1 MNSPTTD
8 ERVVAVRAFNRFY
21 TGVIGVLRE
30 GLVGTPYSLTE
41 ARILY
46 ELAQREETEVVL
58 LRRAL
63 RLDPGYTSRILAR
76 FETDGLIQ
84 RGRSATDGRRQVVR
98 LTRHGRAVSERLDQR
113 AADETRAL
121 LAKVPE
127 ADQRRLVAAMATV
140 QEALAGRPDGGY
152 LLRPLRPGDLGWVV
166 HRHGVL
172 YAEEYGWDTRFEGMV
187 ARIVAEYAERHDPD
201 RERAW
206 IAERR
211 GEPVGCV
218 FCVQRDPRTAQ
229 LRLLLVEPGARGG
242 GIGGRLVEECLRF
255 ARGAGYERIVLWTND
270 VLVAARRLYE
280 RAGFTLVAE
289 EPHHRFGRDLVG
301 QHWARD
307 L

>member
-113 AADETRAL
+113 ATDETRAL
-121 LAKVPE
+121 LAEVPG
-127 ADQRRLVAAMATV
+127 AGQRRLGAAMATV

-255 ARGAGYERIVLWTND
+255 ARGAGYER
-270 VLVAARRLYE
+270 
-280 RAGFTLVAE
+280 
-289 EPHHRFGRDLVG
+289 
-301 QHWARD
+301 
-307 L
+307 